1 MPQFSFYRIPYIRI
15 TLVQVKPTMIKK
27 LEHNNVA
34 IATKMRIVF
43 QESYAIEAKLLN
55 AINFPPLQRPLE
67 NYMKSTTTFFGYHNN
82 DEIVGI
88 IEVSSNENTTHVNS
102 LVVSPH
108 FFRQGIGR
116 QLIQHVLQYF
126 SSKVCTVETGLENI
140 PASTLYKNFGFKEV
154 RQWDTDHGVRKIRF
168 ELNL

>member
-1 MPQFSFYRIPYIRI
+1 
-15 TLVQVKPTMIKK
+15 MIKK
-27 LEHNNVA
+27 LDHTNQA

-67 NYMKSTTTFFGYHNN
+67 SYIKSTTTFFGYHIK
-82 DEIVGI
+82 DKIVGI
-88 IEVSSNENTTHVNS
+88 IEVSSNKKTTHINS

-116 QLIQHVLQYF
+116 DLMDYILQNF
-126 SSKVCTVETGLENI
+126 SSKVFTVETGLENI
-140 PASTLYKNFGFKEV
+140 PASTLYKNFGFKEI
-154 RQWDTDHGVRKIRF
+154 RQWDTDHGVRKVRF
-168 ELNL
+168 KLNL

>member
-1 MPQFSFYRIPYIRI
+1 
-15 TLVQVKPTMIKK
+15 MIKK
-27 LEHNNVA
+27 LNHTNQA

-55 AINFPPLQRPLE
+55 AINFPPLQRPLQ
-67 NYMKSTTTFFGYHNN
+67 NYIESTTTFFGYHIK
-82 DEIVGI
+82 DKIVGI
-88 IEVSSNENTTHVNS
+88 IEVSSNEKTTHINS

-116 QLIQHVLQYF
+116 QLMQHILQHF
-126 SSKVCTVETGLENI
+126 SSKVFTVETGLENI
-140 PASTLYKNFGFKEV
+140 PASKLYTSLGFKEV

-168 ELNL
+168 KLSR

>member
-1 MPQFSFYRIPYIRI
+1 
-15 TLVQVKPTMIKK
+15 MIKK
-27 LEHNNVA
+27 LDHTNQA

-67 NYMKSTTTFFGYHNN
+67 SYIKSTTTFFGYHIK
-82 DEIVGI
+82 DKIVGI
-88 IEVSSNENTTHVNS
+88 IEVSSNEKTTHINS

-116 QLIQHVLQYF
+116 DLMDYILQNF
-126 SSKVCTVETGLENI
+126 SSKVFTVETGLENI

>member
-1 MPQFSFYRIPYIRI
+1 
-15 TLVQVKPTMIKK
+15 MIKK
-27 LEHNNVA
+27 LDHTNQA

-55 AINFPPLQRPLE
+55 AINFPPLQRPLQSYIE
-67 NYMKSTTTFFGYHNN
+67 STTTFFGYHIK
-82 DEIVGI
+82 DKIVGI
-88 IEVSSNENTTHVNS
+88 IEVSSNEKTTHINS

-116 QLIQHVLQYF
+116 QLIQHVLQRF
-126 SSKVCTVETGLENI
+126 SSKVFTVETGLENI
-140 PASTLYKNFGFKEV
+140 PASTLYKNFGFKEI
-154 RQWDTDHGVRKIRF
+154 RQWDTDHGVRKVRF

>member
-1 MPQFSFYRIPYIRI
+1 
-15 TLVQVKPTMIKK
+15 MIKK
-27 LEHNNVA
+27 LDHTNQA

-67 NYMKSTTTFFGYHNN
+67 SYIKSTTTFFGYHIK
-82 DEIVGI
+82 DKIVGI
-88 IEVSSNENTTHVNS
+88 IEVSSNEKTTHINS

-116 QLIQHVLQYF
+116 DLMDYILQNF
-126 SSKVCTVETGLENI
+126 SSKVFTVETGLENI

-154 RQWDTDHGVRKIRF
+154 RQWDTDHAVRKVRF

>member
-1 MPQFSFYRIPYIRI
+1 
-15 TLVQVKPTMIKK
+15 MIKK
-27 LEHNNVA
+27 LNHTNQA

-55 AINFPPLQRPLE
+55 AINFPPLQRPVE
-67 NYMKSTTTFFGYHNN
+67 NYIKSTTTFFGYHIK
-82 DEIVGI
+82 DKIVGI
-88 IEVSSNENTTHVNS
+88 IEVSSNEKTTHINS

-116 QLIQHVLQYF
+116 DLMDYILQNF
-126 SSKVCTVETGLENI
+126 CSKVFTVETGLENI

-154 RQWDTDHGVRKIRF
+154 RQWDTDHGVRKVRF

>member
-1 MPQFSFYRIPYIRI
+1 
-15 TLVQVKPTMIKK
+15 MIKK
-27 LEHNNVA
+27 LDHTNLA
-34 IATKMRIVF
+34 IATKMRVVF
-43 QESYAIEAKLLN
+43 QESYAVEAKLLN
-55 AINFPPLQRPLE
+55 AVNFPPLQRPLE
-67 NYMKSTTTFFGYHNN
+67 NYTKSKTTFFGYHIK

-88 IEVSSNENTTHVNS
+88 IEVSPKEKTTHINS

-116 QLIQHVLQYF
+116 QLMKYVLKNF
-126 SSKVCTVETGLENI
+126 SSKIFTVETGLKNI

-168 ELNL
+168 KLSR

>member
-1 MPQFSFYRIPYIRI
+1 
-15 TLVQVKPTMIKK
+15 MIKK
-27 LEHNNVA
+27 LDHTNQA

-67 NYMKSTTTFFGYHNN
+67 SYIESKTTFFGYHIEG
-82 DEIVGI
+82 EIVGV
-88 IEVSSNENTTHVNS
+88 IEVSSNEKATHINS

-108 FFRQGIGR
+108 YFRQGIVR
-116 QLIQHVLQYF
+116 KLMQQFLQHF
-126 SSKVCTVETGLENI
+126 SSKVFTVETGLENI

-154 RQWDTDHGVRKIRF
+154 RQWDTDHGVRKVRF

>member
-1 MPQFSFYRIPYIRI
+1 
-15 TLVQVKPTMIKK
+15 MIKK
-27 LEHNNVA
+27 LDHTNQA

-67 NYMKSTTTFFGYHNN
+67 SYIKSTTTFFGYHIK
-82 DEIVGI
+82 DKIVGI
-88 IEVSSNENTTHVNS
+88 IEVSSNEKTTHINS

-116 QLIQHVLQYF
+116 DLMDYILQNF
-126 SSKVCTVETGLENI
+126 SSKVFTVETGLENI
-140 PASTLYKNFGFKEV
+140 PASKLYTSFHFKEV
-154 RQWDTDHGVRKIRF
+154 KQWDTDHGVRKIRF
-168 ELNL
+168 KLIR

>member
-1 MPQFSFYRIPYIRI
+1 
-15 TLVQVKPTMIKK
+15 MIKK
-27 LEHNNVA
+27 LDHTNQA

-55 AINFPPLQRPLE
+55 AINFPPLQRPLQSYIE
-67 NYMKSTTTFFGYHNN
+67 STTTFFGYHIK

-88 IEVSSNENTTHVNS
+88 IEVSPKEKTTHINS

-116 QLIQHVLQYF
+116 DLMDYILQNF
-126 SSKVCTVETGLENI
+126 SSKVFTVETGLENI

-154 RQWDTDHGVRKIRF
+154 RQWDTDHGVRKVRF

>member
-1 MPQFSFYRIPYIRI
+1 
-15 TLVQVKPTMIKK
+15 MIKK
-27 LEHNNVA
+27 LQHTNLEIAREMRA
-34 IATKMRIVF
+34 IF
-43 QESYAIEAKLLN
+43 QVSYAVEAQLLN
-55 AINFPPLQRPLE
+55 AVNFPPLQRPLE
-67 NYMKSTTTFFGYHNN
+67 SYIKSKTTFFGYHIK

-88 IEVSSNENTTHVNS
+88 IEVNPKEKTTHINS

-116 QLIQHVLQYF
+116 QLMKYVLKNF
-126 SSKVCTVETGLENI
+126 SSKIFTVETGLKNI

-168 ELNL
+168 KLSR

>member
-1 MPQFSFYRIPYIRI
+1 
-15 TLVQVKPTMIKK
+15 MIKK
-27 LEHNNVA
+27 LDHTNQA

-67 NYMKSTTTFFGYHNN
+67 SYIKSTTTFFGYHIK
-82 DEIVGI
+82 DKIVGI
-88 IEVSSNENTTHVNS
+88 IEVSSNEKTTHINS

-116 QLIQHVLQYF
+116 DLMDYILQNF
-126 SSKVCTVETGLENI
+126 SSKVFTVETGLENI

-154 RQWDTDHGVRKIRF
+154 RQWDTDHGVRKVRF